1 MAGHESDIAPD
12 IETGLVLKYP
22 QCRDRNGHKRRL
34 GVFSQREGLGRT
46 APDRVAEP
54 LAQSGIDVVE
64 YLARR
69 SKCLGQSL
77 AHSDGLAALARENQR
92 NCHRLLFA
100 PQRSLRA
107 QGRRE
112 KYRHDTDVKA
122 ITGHP
127 ASNKQGWAWSDET
140 LFCAALPF

>member
-54 LAQSGIDVVE
+54 LAQSGVDVVE
-64 YLARR
+64 YLAGR
-69 SKCLGQSL
+69 SKRLGQSL

-92 NCHRLLFA
+92 NCHRLA
-100 PQRSLRA
+100 PERSLCA

-112 KYRHDTDVKA
+112 KYRQGTDVKA
-122 ITGHP
+122 IPGPRQATKRAGRGLTKRCLVRP
-127 ASNKQGWAWSDET
+127 CLSI
-140 LFCAALPF
+140 